1 MLPWESSS
9 GKHLSE
15 VQQTGFRRKTSVVA
29 YIGFIIFEGEVL
41 EMLSARGC
49 PLQCLC
55 VEIKVVDKVVLDECG
70 DQSSGQSGAW
80 GSK

>member
-1 MLPWESSS
+1 MVTLPWESSS

-55 VEIKVVDKVVLDECG
+55 VEIKVVDKVVLG
-70 DQSSGQSGAW
+70 
-80 GSK
+80 